1 MVRRL
6 NGRPTW
12 LSMFAVLA
20 LLAVA
25 TPVAAQARVQG
36 VVKDDKGQP
45 VEGAV
50 VMIDKTDPG
59 RAVHFEA
66 KTNRR
71 GEFIQIGL
79 PSGAYRMTAEKDNL
93 GSAPATFTVRQTSAI
108 NMDLTL
114 NMAAAAVAAQ
124 QAATNK
130 VFQEGVALLDAGNR
144 AGAVEKFTAAAES
157 SPSCNTCY
165 DNIGTIYVQDKEY
178 DKAEVAFKK
187 AIEINAND
195 ADAYNGLA
203 SVYNGQRKFE
213 EAANASKK
221 AAELSGG
228 LAGAGGGNADSLY
241 NQGVALF
248 NGGKSAE
255 AKGLFEQAI
264 AANPNHADAH
274 YMHGMT
280 LVAENPSAARAEFE
294 KYLELAPTGKNAD
307 NAKLFASQL
316 PK

>member
-178 DKAEVAFKK
+178 DKAEAAFKK
-187 AIEINAND
+187 AIEINPND
-195 ADAYNGLA
+195 SDAYTGLA
-203 SVYNGQRKFE
+203 SVYNAQRKFD
-213 EAANASKK
+213 EAATASKK

-228 LAGAGGGNADSLY
+228 IGSTGGGADALY

-248 NGGKSAE
+248 NGGRSAE
-255 AKGLFEQAI
+255 AKPLFEQAI
-264 AANPNHADAH
+264 QADPNHADAH
-274 YMHGMT
+274 YMLGMT
-280 LVAENPSAARAEFE
+280 LAGENPAKAVEEFQA
-294 KYLELAPTGKNAD
+294 YLNLAPTGKNAEL
-307 NAKLFASQL
+307 AKQFIAAL

>member
-6 NGRPTW
+6 TGRPTW
-12 LSMFAVLA
+12 LLFFAALAVLA
-20 LLAVA
+20 VA
-25 TPVAAQARVQG
+25 APAAAQARIQG
-36 VVKDDKGQP
+36 VVQDEKGQP
-45 VEGAV
+45 IENAV
-50 VMIDKTDPG
+50 VKIDKTDPG
-59 RAVHFEA
+59 RTVHFEA
-66 KTNRR
+66 KTNRK
-71 GEFIQIGL
+71 GEFIQVGL
-79 PSGAYRMTAEKDNL
+79 PSGSYRAIAEKDSL
-93 GSAPATFTVRQTSAI
+93 GSAPFTFTVRQTSAI
-108 NMDLTL
+108 NTTLTL
-114 NMAAAAVAAQ
+114 NQAAAAVAAQ
-124 QAATNK
+124 AAALNK
-130 VFQEGVALLDAGNR
+130 VFQEGVALLEAGNK
-144 AGAVEKFTAAAES
+144 AGAIEKFEAAAQS
-157 SPSCNTCY
+157 SPTCNTCY